1 MRIDIWLVENG
12 FAPSRQKA
20 QELIAAGRV
29 FQRELRGNLRP
40 IKKPSHL
47 VDEATAASIHVEA
60 TTGPQ
65 FVSRG
70 GQKLLGAL
78 SSMGLAEELKD
89 ATVLDVGISTGG
101 FSDCVLQLGARR
113 SVGIDV
119 GHGQLAEKLRKDPR
133 VVHFEGLN
141 ARDLTSMK
149 EKIVEANLG
158 ELFDFIVV
166 DVSFISLK
174 LILPSLVSFL
184 KEARSG
190 RAGRLVA
197 LVKPQF
203 EVGREGIGRGGIVKD
218 ATLYPKVE
226 ATLRDVCASL
236 GLRVESYVDSPI
248 LGSDGNRE
256 FFIYATVP
264 QLGFF

>member
-20 QELIAAGRV
+20 QELIATGRV
-29 FQRELRGNLRP
+29 FQRDARGAKRP
-40 IKKPSHL
+40 INKPSYI
-47 VDEATAASIHVEA
+47 VTDDFSAGIHVEA
-60 TTGPQ
+60 AVGPQ

-70 GQKLLGAL
+70 GQKLFGAVSSLGL
-78 SSMGLAEELKD
+78 SSHFKD

-101 FSDCVLQLGARR
+101 FSDCAFQLGARR
-113 SVGIDV
+113 VVGIDV
-119 GHGQLAEKLRKDPR
+119 GHGQLAASLRSDPR
-133 VVHFEGLN
+133 LTHFEGVN
-141 ARDLTSMK
+141 ARELAQMK
-149 EKIVEANLG
+149 EKIVLSNGG

-174 LILPSLVSFL
+174 LILPSLTSFL
-184 KEARSG
+184 KESSAGS
-190 RAGRLVA
+190 AGRLVA

-203 EVGREGIGRGGIVKD
+203 EVGREGLGRGGIVKD
-218 ATLYPKVE
+218 VTLYPKVE
-226 ATLRDVCASL
+226 ASLRDVCASL

-264 QLGFF
+264 QLGLF